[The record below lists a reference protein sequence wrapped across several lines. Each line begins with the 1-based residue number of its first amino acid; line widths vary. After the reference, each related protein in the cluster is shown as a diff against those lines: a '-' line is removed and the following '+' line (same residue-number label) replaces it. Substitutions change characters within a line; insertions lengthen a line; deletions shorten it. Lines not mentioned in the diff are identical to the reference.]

1 MHPNHDLRKMIK
13 VGEFNKLTIQR
24 FTAVGAFLDDGADG
38 LLLPK
43 RFVPRNAKQGDQL
56 EVFVYHDSE
65 DRLIATTQK
74 PKAIVGEIARL
85 RVVSVTG
92 QGAFLDWGLMKDLFV
107 PRSKQLMGMRVGGD
121 YLVKLYIDEQT
132 GRIAAS
138 EKFESGLSNEVL
150 TVKEKQVVDLIAFR
164 PTQLGFV
171 MIINNQH
178 TGLLHSNEI
187 FRPLESGDKM
197 KGYIKTIRPDNKI
210 DVVLGQ
216 PGYKRV
222 EGEAE
227 KILRLLDENNG
238 YLPFNDKSDPEEIYS
253 YFEMSKKAFKMTTG
267 KLYKERKII
276 FTQTGI
282 KKADIE

>member
-1 MHPNHDLRKMIK
+1 MIK

>member
-1 MHPNHDLRKMIK
+1 MIK

-187 FRPLESGDKM
+187 FRPLEPGDKM

>member
-43 RFVPRNAKQGDQL
+43 RFVPRNAKQADQL

-187 FRPLESGDKM
+187 FRPLEPGDKM